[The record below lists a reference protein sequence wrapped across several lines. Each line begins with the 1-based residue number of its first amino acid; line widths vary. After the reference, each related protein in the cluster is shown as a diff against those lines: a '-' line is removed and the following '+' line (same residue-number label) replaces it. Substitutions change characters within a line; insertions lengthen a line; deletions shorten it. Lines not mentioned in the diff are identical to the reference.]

1 MGVVMSMNREQ
12 KRQMQ
17 KMGQINENGAPVRTP
32 RTAPPPKTQDDRT
45 SPRQFL
51 REVKGEL
58 RKVVWPT
65 REETRNYSILVLITV
80 VFFTALVATL
90 DWAFG
95 LSVLWVYDR

>member
-1 MGVVMSMNREQ
+1 MSMNREQ

-17 KMGQINENGAPVRTP
+17 RMGAINEHGAPTRTP
-32 RTAPPPKTQDDRT
+32 RQAPAQQQREERT

-65 REETRNYSILVLITV
+65 KDEVRNYSILVLITV
-80 VFFTALVATL
+80 VLFTTFVATL
-90 DWAFG
+90 DWVAGSF
-95 LSVLWVYDR
+95 SLWLFDR